1 MSTEERLD
9 KLEKEVD
16 KIKERSHAQDLMEM
30 QKYNDLE
37 KLIAKAVEEGIEKVM
52 QKFET
57 IEKRIT
63 NLENAEANKALESKK
78 ELYKQIKQIAVASIV
93 SFCLALLTNNFIAM
107 VSNSIDKGN
116 INNNNVK
123 VQEVEHEKRN

>member
-116 INNNNVK
+116 VNNNNVR

>member
-116 INNNNVK
+116 LNNNNVK

>member
-16 KIKERSHAQDLMEM
+16 KIKERSHAQDLVEM

-57 IEKRIT
+57 IE
-63 NLENAEANKALESKK
+63 
-78 ELYKQIKQIAVASIV
+78 
-93 SFCLALLTNNFIAM
+93 
-107 VSNSIDKGN
+107 
-116 INNNNVK
+116 
-123 VQEVEHEKRN
+123 

>member
-116 INNNNVK
+116 ANNNNVR

>member
-16 KIKERSHAQDLMEM
+16 KIKERSHAQDLVEM

-116 INNNNVK
+116 LNNNNVK